1 MAVKLT
7 GNYAKRLGLPGYS
20 SHQFSVSLETE
31 LTDLSQAQDEVSRL
45 YRLLQVSV
53 DREIQHTG
61 FVPGPYYG
69 SNPPARVTIPT
80 SNEGNGSG
88 TRSDRPSSPFF
99 SPPAGNGNGG
109 PEPWA
114 CSDKQRELILRLMD
128 EHRLEEAHVEE
139 LARERFGAV
148 LIRLNK
154 LQASGLID
162 ELLERCNSPRSGDAQ
177 SGANGRRGGRR

>member
-45 YRLLQVSV
+45 YRLLQDAV
-53 DREIQHTG
+53 DREIQRTG
-61 FVPGPYYG
+61 FVPGPHYA
-69 SNPPARVTIPT
+69 STPPARVTTPV
-80 SNEGNGSG
+80 SNGGNGSG
-88 TRSDRPSSPFF
+88 IRSDRPSGPFF
-99 SPPAGNGNGG
+99 SPPADNGNGG

-139 LARERFGAV
+139 LARERFGAG

-162 ELLERCNSPRSGDAQ
+162 ELLERCNSPRSGDAHA
-177 SGANGRRGGRR
+177 GTNGRRGGRR